1 MYLKIQCRIDFQI
14 KIEMDF
20 EDQNNHFLKSSISG
34 IPPIEYVIHYSMT
47 KKPHYPGSSLL
58 ILFY

>member
-1 MYLKIQCRIDFQI
+1 MDFQI

-47 KKPHYPGSSLL
+47 KKPHYPGISLL